1 MGHRIHQYRKL
12 HQKLRKKKITNVE
25 NKSGMLEDVKDG
37 KKKVDSKIES
47 CEEIWIKEIEDDNE
61 SEEIQIKEIKDDNER
76 LRNELKKLEYEE
88 TLEAKKFA
96 DRVTLRDTEKNR
108 RKAWKERYKNVK
120 ALLEEEL
127 EFLIRYVDFKKD
139 VVDLMDV
146 DDE

>member
-1 MGHRIHQYRKL
+1 M
-12 HQKLRKKKITNVE
+12 
-25 NKSGMLEDVKDG
+25 
-37 KKKVDSKIES
+37 VDSKIES
-47 CEEIWIKEIEDDNE
+47 CEEV
-61 SEEIQIKEIKDDNER
+61 QIKEIKDDNER
-76 LRNELKKLEYEE
+76 LRSELKKLEVENDEWKNKYEE

-96 DRVTLRDTEKNR
+96 DRVILRDTEKMEEKLVKLN
-108 RKAWKERYKNVK
+108 KEKERYKNVK

>member
-61 SEEIQIKEIKDDNER
+61 R
-76 LRNELKKLEYEE
+76 LRNELKKLEVE
-88 TLEAKKFA
+88 
-96 DRVTLRDTEKNR
+96 N
-108 RKAWKERYKNVK
+108 
-120 ALLEEEL
+120 
-127 EFLIRYVDFKKD
+127 
-139 VVDLMDV
+139 
-146 DDE
+146 DE